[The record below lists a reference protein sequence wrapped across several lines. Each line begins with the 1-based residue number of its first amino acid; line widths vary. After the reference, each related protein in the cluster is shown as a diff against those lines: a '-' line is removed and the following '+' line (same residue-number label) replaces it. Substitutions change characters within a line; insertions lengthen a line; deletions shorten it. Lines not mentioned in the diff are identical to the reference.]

1 MEINNT
7 IRLTDGRR
15 GKILATPTGFLSNG
29 SYEVEVMDKHNQPQ
43 RVWLKE
49 DQMLY
54 VIDLEFEDNLNNYF
68 EIIYDENGIQII
80 PKKLTEITIFDE
92 NEELKSIDFE
102 IDGEKHKK
110 VTFHIGDTNIWSSE
124 NPKPEEEEKTET
136 KKHRII

>member
-29 SYEVEVMDKHNQPQ
+29 SYEVEVDGK
-43 RVWLKE
+43 RVWMKE

-54 VIDLEFEDNLNNYF
+54 VINTEFEDDLNNYF
-68 EIIYDENGIQII
+68 EIIYDENGINMI
-80 PKKLTEITIFDE
+80 PKKLTEMTIFDE
-92 NEELKSIDFE
+92 NEELKSIE
-102 IDGEKHKK
+102 MNIEGERHQKI
-110 VTFHIGDTNIWSSE
+110 TFHIGDTNIWTSE
-124 NPKPEEEEKTET
+124 KPKPEEEETKNEP

>member
-29 SYEVEVMDKHNQPQ
+29 SYEVEVDGK
-43 RVWLKE
+43 RVWMKE

-54 VIDLEFEDNLNNYF
+54 VINTEFEDDLNNYF
-68 EIIYDENGIQII
+68 EIIYDENGINMI
-80 PKKLTEITIFDE
+80 PKKLTEMTIFDE
-92 NEELKSIDFE
+92 NEELKSIE
-102 IDGEKHKK
+102 MNVEGERHQKI
-110 VTFHIGDTNIWSSE
+110 TFHIGDTNIWTSE
-124 NPKPEEEEKTET
+124 KPKPEEEETKDEP